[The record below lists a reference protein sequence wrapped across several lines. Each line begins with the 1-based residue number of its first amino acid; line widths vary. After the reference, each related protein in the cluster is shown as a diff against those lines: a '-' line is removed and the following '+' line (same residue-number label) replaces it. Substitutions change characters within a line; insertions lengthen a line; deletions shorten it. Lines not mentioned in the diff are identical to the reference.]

1 MRALN
6 YNFLAIVLV
15 FLSNIVFA
23 QDEYEKK
30 FHESFDVSKDDTFE
44 ISNKFGNIAIENVST
59 NTLTIDA
66 EIIVKSK
73 SQDKADKIMESIS
86 IQIQKNGNII
96 SAITE
101 LDNIKTNNASFEIN
115 YRVQMP
121 AYLNLNLSNKYGSV
135 NINELHGKSNLA
147 VKYGSLNVNKI
158 MDGNEK
164 PLSSVEL
171 GYCERS
177 SIKEFNWG
185 KVIIKYSK
193 LEIDKGKALV
203 ISSKYS
209 QLELGEFSSV
219 VAETGYDGYKIGTIN
234 NLIMEAK
241 YSKIEVEN
249 LTKKFKIENK
259 YGNIEV
265 KNIPAG
271 FEDIDVVSRYA
282 SVDLGIAP
290 DAKYWLDAKSS
301 YADVKYNDIKIT
313 ERIREDHGTEIKGT
327 VGGTDSTAKV
337 TVRSEYGDVDL
348 RP

>member
-1 MRALN
+1 
-6 YNFLAIVLV
+6 
-15 FLSNIVFA
+15 
-23 QDEYEKK
+23 
-30 FHESFDVSKDDTFE
+30 
-44 ISNKFGNIAIENVST
+44 
-59 NTLTIDA
+59 
-66 EIIVKSK
+66 
-73 SQDKADKIMESIS
+73 MESIS
-86 IQIQKNGNII
+86 IHISKDGNII
-96 SAITE
+96 SAQTE
-101 LDNIKTNNASFEIN
+101 IDNINSNNSSFEIN
-115 YRVQMP
+115 YRIQMP
-121 AYLNLNLSNKYGSV
+121 AYLDINLANKYGSV

-147 VKYGSLNVNKI
+147 VKYGSLNINKI

-193 LEIDKGKALV
+193 LEIEKGKALV

-219 VAETGYDGYKIGTIN
+219 VAETGYDGYKIGTIK

-241 YSKIEVEN
+241 YSKIEVEK
-249 LTKKFKIENK
+249 LTKKLKIANK

-265 KNIPAG
+265 KNITAG
-271 FEDIDVVSRYA
+271 FEYIDVVSKYA

-290 DAKYWLDAKSS
+290 DAKYLLDAKTS
-301 YADVKYNDIKIT
+301 YADIKYNDIKIT
-313 ERIREDHGTEIKGT
+313 ERVREDHGTEIKGS
-327 VGGTDSTAKV
+327 VGGNDAKAKV
-337 TVRSEYGDVDL
+337 SVISEYGDVDL